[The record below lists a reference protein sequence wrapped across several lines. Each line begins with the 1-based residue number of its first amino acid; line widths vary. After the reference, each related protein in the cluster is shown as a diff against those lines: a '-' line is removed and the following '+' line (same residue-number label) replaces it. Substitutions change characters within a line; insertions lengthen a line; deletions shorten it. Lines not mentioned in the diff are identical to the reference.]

1 MASAGL
7 ITADPNEVEVQPSA
21 FVTVKVWVPE
31 LSPLK
36 VVLVPLPLVVV
47 PPGLAVTV
55 QLPVAGSP
63 DKKTL
68 PVLTPQ
74 IGWVIIPTE
83 GAPGV
88 TSAGLIVMDD
98 VDSEIQPLALVTVK
112 V

>member
-47 PPGLAVTV
+47 PPGLSVTV
-55 QLPVAGSP
+55 QVPDAGNPLKATLPVA
-63 DKKTL
+63 K
-68 PVLTPQ
+68 PQ
-74 IGWVIIPTE
+74 VGWVIVPTK
-83 GAPGV
+83 GAVGV
-88 TSAGLIVMDD
+88 GG
-98 VDSEIQPLALVTVK
+98 
-112 V
+112 